1 MFAAD
6 VNRTKRP
13 LPCQPGRTIQTNILQ
28 DPHILSPQTETIYL
42 TNENEVTP

>member
-28 DPHILSPQTETIYL
+28 DPHILSPQTETI
-42 TNENEVTP
+42 NIFSKRK